1 MTRPSRPV
9 MGVSVKMDVGGTC
22 AKRSDTGAPFSSS
35 FRDRL
40 PIRGRGREAACA
52 QVDDHHRH
60 DLAAYEM
67 AVERARYE
75 ADRALRQLDNV
86 EPKNRLIARTS

>member
-22 AKRSDTGAPFSSS
+22 SKRSDTGAPFSS

-67 AVERARYE
+67 AVENAP
-75 ADRALRQLDNV
+75 ATKPTAHCASSTTS
-86 EPKNRLIARTS
+86 NRKTV

>member
-1 MTRPSRPV
+1 MSGAHAPNDLTPEHRSHHLFGIGSRSAAAA
-9 MGVSVKMDVGGTC
+9 G
-22 AKRSDTGAPFSSS
+22 
-35 FRDRL
+35 
-40 PIRGRGREAACA
+40 EAACA
-52 QVDDHHRH
+52 QADDHQRH

>member
-1 MTRPSRPV
+1 MSGAHAPNALTPEHRSHHLFGIGSRSAAAAEA
-9 MGVSVKMDVGGTC
+9 G
-22 AKRSDTGAPFSSS
+22 
-35 FRDRL
+35 
-40 PIRGRGREAACA
+40 EAACA
-52 QVDDHHRH
+52 QADDHHRY

-75 ADRALRQLDNV
+75 ADRALRQRDNV